1 MAQVTKLLPG
11 TTTPTRLETPQKQG
25 NPFETS
31 ILEDTTNLP
40 KVLSTKNLHQAQ
52 DPKEAK
58 LANEALQQTERKEA
72 SMKQENERL
81 SQEVVQFKSKVTE
94 LTKQIEIIKRD
105 WETER
110 TDSQKQIQRLKETVD
125 LHVKKEK
132 QLNERLSE
140 ADIKRGKSVE
150 EKKTV
155 NCAQDIGLDF
165 SKYQEII
172 ELEQTWAEKLK
183 EHIVETHGFKFYE
196 DKTTFA
202 CENRIQEIHEEL
214 KIVFRD
220 TLTAIS
226 RRKCREVS
234 ERIDTRIEYFTTH
247 LKRLEDIQAKQ
258 EAWFSASELL
268 LSSTEISDTKR
279 STDLRINE
287 IRDRITQLL

>member
-183 EHIVETHGFKFYE
+183 EHIVETHGFKFPE
-196 DKTTFA
+196 DSTTFK
-202 CENRIQEIHEEL
+202 CEVRILQIHEEL
-214 KIVFRD
+214 KRVFQQ
-220 TLTAIS
+220 TSAQIHHQ
-226 RRKCREVS
+226 KCFETVG
-234 ERIDTRIEYFTTH
+234 RIEQ
-247 LKRLEDIQAKQ
+247 RLEYFRTKLTSLEEFQAK
-258 EAWFSASELL
+258 
-268 LSSTEISDTKR
+268 
-279 STDLRINE
+279 
-287 IRDRITQLL
+287 